1 MRDARKGSS
10 PKYSKFRPFIGA
22 RLMFTPGASRKC
34 TPLARESRP
43 SSAPTSSA
51 SAGFHVA
58 VSVTP
63 PANAVAGPKLRTP
76 TGPSAIFSRGK
87 LRRGTSRMKKPSTP
101 PSRSSFSSSVIWLR
115 MESTRRAT
123 SAEER
128 KEGAGACADAQN
140 NVKKI
145 KAVIEQNLCIEF
157 FLFRVAL
164 CDFVDRVFAHRR
176 RSTKSHEKSRNFKT
190 LFCYSAR
197 AFETVANFCLRV

>member
-1 MRDARKGSS
+1 MREARNGSS

-22 RLMFTPGASRKC
+22 RLMLTAGARRKC

-43 SSAPTSSA
+43 SSVPTSSA

-101 PSRSSFSSSVIWLR
+101 PRRSSFSSSVIWLR
-115 MESTRRAT
+115 MESTRRST
-123 SAEER
+123 SDEDR
-128 KEGAGACADAQN
+128 KEGAGACANAENAVETIDD
-140 NVKKI
+140 KPTI
-145 KAVIEQNLCIEF
+145 KQSRRIGF
-157 FLFRVAL
+157 S
-164 CDFVDRVFAHRR
+164 FV
-176 RSTKSHEKSRNFKT
+176 KSHRLGGCFKSG
-190 LFCYSAR
+190 
-197 AFETVANFCLRV
+197 LRKKAADGIQKRVQFHGPF